1 MLYMKINIS
10 CMLLAL
16 GILWT
21 STCTGAPLVFGPEQ
35 LTARHAE
42 RSAIMDGVNG
52 RSLESKAVTSG
63 KPAYGDIALAKAKAL
78 APGLYEA
85 RFKIEAEPFST
96 YYSSPFSFRS
106 WLFCQ
111 VAVSGQTGFIDRPLW
126 WQDFV
131 NRKNPFLV
139 TVPFEVRG
147 KPCDVDLSVSWRDA
161 AKVKGSTTVK
171 VYEISVERV
180 DTACFVRK
188 VMPEKMVY
196 RPGEEASA
204 ICELV
209 NVGDK
214 SWQGTLVFE
223 LVSGMDE
230 VLEIGRSEITV
241 PAGESIAINQK
252 FKVGGQPLG
261 CEVRATLL
269 KDGKVVHTNSD
280 VFSVAENF
288 WDVALGSLS
297 GGLIHSSGRYGD
309 KTFQVIDENITRMR
323 QRYSNWFEKSFWAP
337 DDWGNLTPDETEWL
351 SGQGYRWESAKW
363 LKLHIEGAHKQGIK
377 AISYGKGIAG
387 GPSAYQLLRL
397 KPDFFMRDKLN
408 GRWGYT
414 C

>member
-1 MLYMKINIS
+1 
-10 CMLLAL
+10 MLLAL

-252 FKVGGQPLG
+252 FK
-261 CEVRATLL
+261 
-269 KDGKVVHTNSD
+269 
-280 VFSVAENF
+280 
-288 WDVALGSLS
+288 
-297 GGLIHSSGRYGD
+297 
-309 KTFQVIDENITRMR
+309 
-323 QRYSNWFEKSFWAP
+323 
-337 DDWGNLTPDETEWL
+337 
-351 SGQGYRWESAKW
+351 SAD
-363 LKLHIEGAHKQGIK
+363 
-377 AISYGKGIAG
+377 S
-387 GPSAYQLLRL
+387 R
-397 KPDFFMRDKLN
+397 
-408 GRWGYT
+408 
-414 C
+414 